1 MKSRRR
7 LLVLSETLLNV
18 LQISL
23 GSFWRLPC
31 WIHYLKTNYKHIM
44 FGQIDFLLIS
54 VQYMKRQCTR
64 VLQQQTTD
72 RKYVAVGNATEDNSK
87 TVSLP
92 SANHKIYKK
101 NIINIYKH
109 TRTSTDIV
117 RNVMSNMQSI

>member
-1 MKSRRR
+1 
-7 LLVLSETLLNV
+7 
-18 LQISL
+18 
-23 GSFWRLPC
+23 
-31 WIHYLKTNYKHIM
+31 M